1 MKVIYEKKR
10 YISFK
15 VIGDVDIEKFLSYF
29 KNFLIKYLGLINY
42 SQNRVFIIKY
52 NKQDNSFIIKCN
64 KDYVDQILCATNFI
78 DNFDGKPINVLHLNV
93 SGTLKKLGGKDVR
106 TKKYVW

>member
-15 VIGDVDIEKFLSYF
+15 VLGDVDLEKFLPYF
-29 KNFLIKYLGLINY
+29 KKFLINFLGLINY
-42 SQNRVFIIKY
+42 SQNRVFIIKHD
-52 NKQDNSFIIKCN
+52 KLDNSFIIKCN
-64 KDYVDQILCATNFI
+64 KDFVDQILCATNFI
-78 DNFDGKPINVLHLNV
+78 DSFEGKKINVIHLNV

-106 TKKYVW
+106 TKKYV

>member
-15 VIGDVDIEKFLSYF
+15 VIGDIDLEKFLPYF

-52 NKQDNSFIIKCN
+52 DNTDNSFVIKCN
-64 KDYVDQILCATNFI
+64 KNYVDQILCATNFI
-78 DNFDGKPINVLHLNV
+78 NYFDGKKINVINLNI

-106 TKKYVW
+106 TKKHV